1 MVGIP
6 QKTPAGLSAGKLS
19 DFIRAEFEKR
29 FPEEEMEKLAN
40 SKVSKVP
47 FDAQDNRHTTEYVN
61 GLSAYYLDAP
71 VSGDINLP
79 SRGGIF

>member
-29 FPEEEMEKLAN
+29 FPEEEMERLASSTCMN
-40 SKVSKVP
+40 GRKTMLILM
-47 FDAQDNRHTTEYVN
+47 FLTESSGN
-61 GLSAYYLDAP
+61 LS
-71 VSGDINLP
+71 
-79 SRGGIF
+79 